1 LQAKDPV
8 APTETRNAAAPELQ
22 TGDATRPEEGDV
34 NQLHKDYPATDI
46 GPKVVPPY
54 NPIKALDEAYAAKK
68 DEDLK
73 DFSNQNRSEETAL
86 PEMGEANQVPDFSSR
101 S

>member
-1 LQAKDPV
+1 
-8 APTETRNAAAPELQ
+8 
-22 TGDATRPEEGDV
+22 
-34 NQLHKDYPATDI
+34 LHKDYPATDI

-73 DFSNQNRSEETAL
+73 DFANENRSEETAL
-86 PEMGEANQVPDFSSR
+86 PEMGEANQSQTSAPVDRPLGSDK
-101 S
+101 